1 MKTEV
6 TMNLTDKTTDSINQM
21 IANHEDRAGGTALPL
36 YKELL
41 EERARRSQA
50 SQRLN
55 LDRTLEHLKEAA
67 VDQKCTSYGNVAK
80 ASGVAWTQARRQMD
94 GANGH
99 LNRVADLCHA
109 RGLPFLTALCVNQDD
124 ILTGE
129 LKGEAL
135 GGFVACARR
144 LGFLVTDEE
153 AFHREQRDACWRWGL
168 NAAQSG

>member
-1 MKTEV
+1 MD
-6 TMNLTDKTTDSINQM
+6 LTAKSDEGLNQM
-21 IANHEDRAGGTALPL
+21 IANYEDRAGGTALPL
-36 YKELL
+36 YKQLL

-55 LDRTLEHLKEAA
+55 LDRTLEHLKDAA
-67 VDQKCTSYGNVAK
+67 FRQVCTTYGNVAK

-109 RGLPFLTALCVNQDD
+109 RGLPFLTALCVNQNDVEA
-124 ILTGE
+124 GE

-135 GGFVACARR
+135 AGFVACARR
-144 LGFLVTDEE
+144 LGFFVADEQ
-153 AFHREQRDACWRWGL
+153 AFHREQRDTCWRWGL
-168 NAAQSG
+168 KVSQP